1 MTTAEEAVAELKRR
15 GITVSSE
22 SVLEEKGTT
31 FDEFKKGTESFLKGS
46 AKGIVDIVGGWG
58 NLYDYLK
65 ESKDPNAFSSTGI
78 MQGIRKLG
86 GPDLQKIQ
94 GYRGAYEA
102 GQSAAPAV
110 ALSAAGLPGLF
121 SRTPMGLVGE
131 GTVAAGTGMTAQA
144 IAPDSPFAQLAI
156 QASPYAVKGGLTTA
170 RGAVT
175 APTGQVPANLDEF
188 LRVGRMTPG
197 EATGSRVQLAKEV
210 AAEASPRI
218 ESTGNLFRQA
228 QAQDVGSFLDTVFK
242 RATTQA
248 ADPTTAANAAISAF
262 DNYGKALSGRL
273 RSDARVDFNAAK
285 KAGGLV
291 DTNPVVSVIQSELAS
306 IPPEVQALQPMRSA
320 LQRIIDEYVTPAK
333 EAVIEP
339 SKVLGPTGE
348 PAFVNITKAE
358 PQQLSKI
365 SIDRLQKN
373 LSAWGEAAYSG
384 RADFGKGN
392 IFEGV
397 APGQAKGIAIKVLRG
412 FRESLDNAIDS
423 GVAGAEDLAKARDK
437 FKANLQKIEDYS
449 NYPLSKYF
457 DVETPTALT
466 PELVIDKLSKAKPS
480 ERIFLSQVLANSPNG
495 SMVLDTVRRS
505 QLEGLLTKSQQAAA
519 GAAEGSPAIDLKTLL
534 KELNNKSSDFNY
546 LFPNAAD
553 KSDATLAI
561 QWLQKTA
568 KTASEASKGMQADA
582 YAAARSLGGTSQQ
595 GLIARELASLADM
608 ITKDPRAMADVVF
621 NPETV
626 KKMAEAQRKGKLTK
640 AADLVTMLGVS
651 AAKFTPR
658 VGPMLDTTQ
667 PEDTSQQPVK
677 VDLTGMA
684 TSVDQQMAIE
694 ELKKRGA
701 WTEQPQQ

>member
-1 MTTAEEAVAELKRR
+1 MTTAEEAIAELKKR

-31 FDEFKKGTESFLKGS
+31 FDEFKKLAESTLKGS
-46 AKGIVDIVGGWG
+46 AKGTLIDIVGGWG

-65 ESKDPNAFSSTGI
+65 GNKDPSAFSSAGI
-78 MQGIRKLG
+78 MKGIRDLG
-86 GPDLQKIQ
+86 GPDLQQIK

-102 GQSAAPAV
+102 GQSAAPAMAMS
-110 ALSAAGLPGLF
+110 ALGLPGLF
-121 SRTPMGLVGE
+121 SRTALGITGE
-131 GTVAAGTGMTAQA
+131 GAVAAGTGMAAQS
-144 IAPDSPFAQLAI
+144 IAPDSPLAQLAI
-156 QASPYAVKGGLTTA
+156 QASPYVVKGGLTTA

-175 APTGQVPANLDEF
+175 TPTGQVPSNLDEL

-197 EATGSRVQLAKEV
+197 EATGSRVQLAKEA
-210 AAEASPRI
+210 AAEVSPKI
-218 ESTGNLFRQA
+218 ESTGSLFRQA
-228 QAQDVGSFLDTVFK
+228 QVQDVSGFLDNVFK
-242 RATTQA
+242 RATTEA
-248 ADPTTAANAAISAF
+248 ADPTTASNAAISAF
-262 DNYGKALSGRL
+262 NNYGKALSSRL
-273 RSDARVDFNAAK
+273 RKDANVDFNAAK

-291 DTNPVVSVIQSELAS
+291 STDPVVSAIQKELAS

-384 RADFGKGN
+384 KADFGKGN

-397 APGQAKGIAIKVLRG
+397 APGQAKGLAIKVLRG
-412 FRESLDNAIDS
+412 FREALDNAVDS
-423 GVAGAEDLAKARDK
+423 GVAGADDLARARDK
-437 FKANLQKIEDYS
+437 FKTNLQKIEDYS
-449 NYPLSKYF
+449 NYPLTKYF

-480 ERIFLSQVLANSPNG
+480 ERIFLGQVLADSADG
-495 SMVLDTVRRS
+495 SMILDTVRRS
-505 QLEGLLTKSQQAAA
+505 QLEAVIAKAQKAAA
-519 GAAEGSPAIDLKTLL
+519 GAAEGAPTIDMKTLL
-534 KELNNKSSDFNY
+534 SELNNKKGDFNY
-546 LFPNAAD
+546 LFPQAAD
-553 KSDATLAI
+553 KADALLAI

-568 KTASEASKGMQADA
+568 KTASESAKGLQSDA
-582 YAAARSLGGTSQQ
+582 YGATRSLGGTAQQ

-608 ITKDPRAMADVVF
+608 ITRDPRAMADVVF

-626 KKMAEAQRKGKLTK
+626 KKMAEAQRKGKLSK
-640 AADLVTMLGVS
+640 AADLASMLGAS
-651 AAKFTPR
+651 AAKFAPR
-658 VGPMLDTTQ
+658 VGPMVDTAQ
-667 PEDTSQQPVK
+667 PEDTTQQAPVK

-684 TSVDQQMAIE
+684 TPVDQQQAIE
-694 ELKKRGA
+694 ELKKRGLM
-701 WTEQPQQ
+701 E

>member
-15 GITVSSE
+15 GVTVSSE
-22 SVLEEKGTT
+22 SILEEKGTT
-31 FDEFKKGTESFLKGS
+31 FEEFKKLAESTLKGS
-46 AKGIVDIVGGWG
+46 AKGTLIDTIGGWG

-65 ESKDPNAFSSTGI
+65 GSKDPSAFSSAGI
-78 MQGIRKLG
+78 MKGLRDLS
-86 GPDLQKIQ
+86 GPDLQQIR
-94 GYRGAYEA
+94 GYRGAYEV

-110 ALSAAGLPGLF
+110 VMSAMGLPGLF
-121 SRTPMGLVGE
+121 PRTALGLTGE
-131 GTVAAGTGMTAQA
+131 GAVAAGTGMAAQA
-144 IAPDSPFAQLAI
+144 IAPDSPLAQFAI
-156 QASPYAVKGGLTTA
+156 QASPYALKGGLTTA

-175 APTGQVPANLDEF
+175 SPTGQVPSNLDEF

-197 EATGSRVQLAKEV
+197 EATGSRVQIAKEV
-210 AAEASPRI
+210 AAEVSPKI

-228 QAQDVGSFLDTVFK
+228 QAQDVSGFLDSVFK
-242 RATTQA
+242 RATTAA
-248 ADPTTAANAAISAF
+248 ADPTIAANSAISSF

-273 RSDARVDFNAAK
+273 RKDANVDFNAAK

-291 DTNPVVSVIQSELAS
+291 ETDPVVRIVQEELAS
-306 IPPEVQALQPMRSA
+306 IPPEALDLSSKRAA

-333 EAVIEP
+333 EAIVEP

-358 PQQLSKI
+358 PQQLAKI

-384 RADFGKGN
+384 KADFGKGN

-397 APGQAKGIAIKVLRG
+397 APGQARGVAIKVLRG
-412 FRESLDNAIDS
+412 FRESLDNAVKS
-423 GVAGAEDLAKARDK
+423 NVAGADDLAIARDK

-466 PELVIDKLSKAKPS
+466 PEKVITRLSNATPS
-480 ERIFLSQVLANSPNG
+480 ERLFLSQVLSNSPDGN
-495 SMVLDTVRRS
+495 MVLDTVRRS
-505 QLEGLLTKSQQAAA
+505 QLEAIITKSQKTAA

-534 KELNNKSSDFNY
+534 TEINNKKSDFNY
-546 LFPNAAD
+546 LFPNAVDRA
-553 KSDATLAI
+553 DATLAI

-568 KTASEASKGMQADA
+568 KTASESAKGMQSEA
-582 YAAARSLGGTSQQ
+582 YGAVRGVGGTSQQ
-595 GLIARELASLADM
+595 GLIARELVSLAEM

-621 NPETV
+621 NPQTV

-640 AADLVTMLGVS
+640 AADLAAMLGASV
-651 AAKFTPR
+651 AKFAPR
-658 VGPMLDTTQ
+658 VGPMLETTQ
-667 PEDTSQQPVK
+667 PEDTGQKPMSMG
-677 VDLTGMA
+677 TTEA
-684 TSVDQQMAIE
+684 TTVDQQQAIE
-694 ELKKRGA
+694 ELKKRGIPV
-701 WTEQPQQ
+701 E